1 MVQGFYAQ
9 TGITPFLAAMALAFA
24 EEVHYIRFMNATKL
38 RPDLTVIASL
48 IAPGSLVLDIGCG
61 CGELLQHLAEH
72 KQVEGRGIDL
82 NQQKVGQ
89 AIARGLSVIQGDADE
104 DLAYYPDKAY
114 DYVIS
119 SQTLQ
124 AMKHPKEVLTQMVRV
139 GKYAIVSVP
148 NFGHWRN
155 RLYLGLK
162 GKMPMSETLSYP
174 WYETPN
180 IHFCTL
186 ADFIALCEEMRLTI
200 EERHGVGG
208 EGGSWKFRGHSIYAN
223 LMAEEGVFLLQG

>member
-1 MVQGFYAQ
+1 M
-9 TGITPFLAAMALAFA
+9 TTPS
-24 EEVHYIRFMNATKL
+24 L
-38 RPDLTVIASL
+38 RPDLKVIASL

-61 CGELLQHLAEH
+61 CGELLEYLAES

-82 NQQKVGQ
+82 NQQKVAQ
-89 AIARGLSVIQGDADE
+89 AIAKGLSVIHGDADE
-104 DLAYYPDKAY
+104 DLAYYPDNAY

-124 AMKHPKEVLTQMVRV
+124 AMKHPREVLAQMARV
-139 GKYAIVSVP
+139 GRQVLVSVP

-162 GKMPMSETLSYP
+162 GRMPMSETLSYP
-174 WYETPN
+174 WFETPN

-186 ADFIALCEEMRLTI
+186 TDFIALCEVMEL
-200 EERHGVGG
+200 EVKERHAVSG
-208 EGGSWKFRGHSIYAN
+208 EGCSWKFHGKSVGAN
-223 LMAEEGVFLLQG
+223 LMAQEGVFLLKLA

>member
-1 MVQGFYAQ
+1 MV
-9 TGITPFLAAMALAFA
+9 
-24 EEVHYIRFMNATKL
+24 NASSL
-38 RPDLTVIASL
+38 RPDLRVIVGL
-48 IAPGSLVLDIGCG
+48 IPPGARVLDVGCG
-61 CGELLQHLAEH
+61 SGELLHHLAG
-72 KQVEGRGIDL
+72 QGQGTGRGIDM
-82 NQQKVGQ
+82 NQQKVAQ

-124 AMKHPKEVLTQMVRV
+124 AMKRPKDVLAQMARIGHRV
-139 GKYAIVSVP
+139 IVSVP

-162 GKMPMSETLSYP
+162 GRMPMSEALSYP

-186 ADFIALCEEMRLTI
+186 TDFLTLCGEMRLDVQKRVMVEATGAS
-200 EERHGVGG
+200 RPFRN
-208 EGGSWKFRGHSIYAN
+208 GSLRAN
-223 LMAEEGVFLLQG
+223 LCAEEGVFLLAGEGRRSHSAS

>member
-1 MVQGFYAQ
+1 MS
-9 TGITPFLAAMALAFA
+9 LMSAAS
-24 EEVHYIRFMNATKL
+24 L
-38 RPDLTVIASL
+38 RPDLKVIASL

-61 CGELLQHLAEH
+61 CGELLEHLAES

-82 NQQKVGQ
+82 NQQKVAQ
-89 AIARGLSVIQGDADE
+89 AIAKGLSVIHGDADE
-104 DLAYYPDKAY
+104 DLAYYPDNAY

-124 AMKHPKEVLTQMVRV
+124 AMKHPREVLTQMARV
-139 GKYAIVSVP
+139 GKQVLVSVP

-162 GKMPMSETLSYP
+162 GRMPMSESLSYP

-186 ADFIALCEEMRLTI
+186 TDFIDLCEQMQLEVR
-200 EERHGVGG
+200 ERHAVGG
-208 EGGSWKFRGHSIYAN
+208 KDGCSWKFRGKSAGAN
-223 LMAEEGVFLLQG
+223 LMAQEGVFLLQSA

>member
-1 MVQGFYAQ
+1 
-9 TGITPFLAAMALAFA
+9 
-24 EEVHYIRFMNATKL
+24 MNTMNL
-38 RPDLTVIASL
+38 RPDLKVIAAL

-61 CGELLQHLAEH
+61 SGELLHYLAEE

-82 NQQKVGQ
+82 NQQKVAQ
-89 AIARGLSVIQGDADE
+89 AIGRGLSVIHGDADE
-104 DLAYYPDKAY
+104 DLAYYPDNAY

-124 AMKHPKEVLTQMVRV
+124 AMKHPREVLTQMARA
-139 GKYAIVSVP
+139 GKQVIVSVP
-148 NFGHWRN
+148 NFGYWRN

-186 ADFIALCEEMRLTI
+186 TDFIALCEDMRLTI
-200 EERHGVGG
+200 KERHAVSG
-208 EGGSWKFRGHSIYAN
+208 EKCTWTFRGKSASAN
-223 LMAEEGVFLLQG
+223 LMAQEGVFLLESPPKK

>member
-1 MVQGFYAQ
+1 
-9 TGITPFLAAMALAFA
+9 
-24 EEVHYIRFMNATKL
+24 MNAADL
-38 RPDLTVIASL
+38 RADLGVIASL
-48 IAPGSLVLDIGCG
+48 IVPGSLVLDIGCG
-61 CGELLQHLAEH
+61 SGELLQHLSEY

-82 NQQKVGQ
+82 SQQKVTH
-89 AIARGLSVIQGDADE
+89 AISRGLSVIQGDADE

-124 AMKHPKEVLTQMVRV
+124 AMKKPKDVLRQMTRV
-139 GKYAIVSVP
+139 GRKVIVSVP

-162 GKMPMSETLSYP
+162 GRMPMSEHLSYP

-186 ADFIALCEEMRLTI
+186 TDFIALTREMELRI
-200 EERHGVGG
+200 G
-208 EGGSWKFRGHSIYAN
+208 ESHAVTAEGKSWRFRGQSLCAN
-223 LMAEEGVFLLQG
+223 LLADEGVFRLECE